1 MVKARHA
8 LSDPLEEGT
17 VRCAQRYARIART
30 LHAPLDELA
39 ALAAP
44 EAPATEPCRCRRPR
58 AG

>member
-8 LSDPLEEGT
+8 LSDPLEGT

-44 EAPATEPCRCRRPR
+44 EAPATEPCRRRRPR